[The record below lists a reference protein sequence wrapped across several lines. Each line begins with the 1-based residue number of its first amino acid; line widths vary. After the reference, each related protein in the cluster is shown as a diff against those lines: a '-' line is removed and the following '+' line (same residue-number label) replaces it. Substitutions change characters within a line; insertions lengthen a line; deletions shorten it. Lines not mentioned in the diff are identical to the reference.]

1 MADRA
6 KKISELPTATT
17 AVNNDIFIIVAN
29 TSGVATTKQITVNNF
44 KAVLS
49 NIVVPV
55 ANTTTSGTVK
65 VGSNMVVNATGFLI
79 ANVAFGNTTVP
90 GVVAAG
96 NNVYINAN
104 GFLGVSFANT
114 TNQGVVGVGNNVYI
128 NANGFLG
135 VVGANTTAR
144 GVVQVGTNLTVDA
157 NAVVSVSNNLAVPN
171 VQVSSNLTVNGES
184 VFLGE
189 SYFGKIGAN
198 NAAVLIHI
206 HGTLHSNLIPHTAD
220 NYQIGNTTQYWSSVY
235 TNALYA
241 NGFSVQNGAAA
252 PANSTSTGTKGQ
264 IAFDSNYVYVCV
276 ATNTWKRASLSTW

>member
-6 KKISELPTATT
+6 KKISELPSATT

-55 ANTTTSGTVK
+55 ANTTVSGTVK
-65 VGSNMVVNATGFLI
+65 VGSGVVVNATGYLN
-79 ANVAFGNTTVP
+79 ANINYGNSTVH

-104 GFLGVSFANT
+104 GFLGIAYGNT
-114 TNQGVVGVGNNVYI
+114 TSPGVVGAGNNVII
-128 NANGFLG
+128 NANGYLG
-135 VVGANTTAR
+135 VVGANTTTR
-144 GVVQVGTNLTVDA
+144 GVVQIGSNLSIDA
-157 NAVVSVSNNLAVPN
+157 NAVLSVSENLAIPN
-171 VQVSSNLTVNGES
+171 VQISSNLTSNGDAT
-184 VFLGE
+184 FLGGT
-189 SYFGKIGAN
+189 YFGREGAN

-220 NYQIGNTTQYWSSVY
+220 NYQIGNTTLYWKSLHV
-235 TNALYA
+235 

-252 PANSTSTGTKGQ
+252 PANSTATGTRGQ
-264 IAFDSNYVYVCV
+264 IAFDTDYVYVCV
-276 ATNTWKRASLSTW
+276 ANNTWKRASLSTW

>member
-55 ANTTTSGTVK
+55 ANATVSGTIK
-65 VGSNMVVNATGFLI
+65 VGSGVVINATGFLN
-79 ANVAFGNTTVP
+79 ANINYGNSTVQ

-104 GFLGVSFANT
+104 GFLGVSYGNST
-114 TNQGVVGVGNNVYI
+114 VQGVVAAGNNVII

-135 VVGANTTAR
+135 VVGANTSTR
-144 GVVQVGTNLTVDA
+144 GVIQVGTNLVVDA
-157 NAVVSVSNNLAVPN
+157 NAIVSVSNNLAVPN
-171 VQVSSNLTVNGES
+171 VQVSSNLTSNGDAT
-184 VFLGE
+184 FLGDT
-189 SYFGKIGAN
+189 YFGRAGAN

-220 NYQIGNTTQYWSSVY
+220 NYQIGNTTQYWSSVH

-241 NGFSVQNGAAA
+241 NGFSVQNGATA
-252 PANSTSTGTKGQ
+252 PANSTATGTTGQ
-264 IAFDSNYVYVCV
+264 IAFDTNYIYVCV
-276 ATNTWKRASLSTW
+276 ANNTWKRASLSTW